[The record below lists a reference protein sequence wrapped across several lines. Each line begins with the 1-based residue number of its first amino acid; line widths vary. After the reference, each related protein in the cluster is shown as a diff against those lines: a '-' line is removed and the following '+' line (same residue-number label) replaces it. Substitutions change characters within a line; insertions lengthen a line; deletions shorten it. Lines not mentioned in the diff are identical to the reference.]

1 MPIKLL
7 CSQYRFTVP
16 ACVEIA
22 PSKIYSPAPN
32 ALRVRLRF
40 MPSLQ
45 GVKIIA
51 LGAIRTKC

>member
-1 MPIKLL
+1 MPIKLF
-7 CSQYRFTVP
+7 CSEYRFTVP
-16 ACVEIA
+16 ASVEII
-22 PSKIYSPAPN
+22 PSKKFAPAPN